1 MYKFQNINGK
11 CEILLYSLID
21 GSGFDG
27 ISAQNVIQQIKE
39 AGENISVIDLR
50 INSDGGDVFE
60 AIAMYNFLKAQKA
73 RVNVFIDGLAASA
86 ASIVACAGKIFM
98 PANSFMMIHNPV
110 GSVFGESDDMRETA
124 DVLDKIRDTIANI
137 YSQKTGKKI
146 EDVTRLMKAETWLT
160 ADEAYNFGL
169 ADKIID
175 AKNQAKHL
183 DTTDIQNA
191 VENERERIRQLDA
204 LKAPGFETRIT
215 AAKYETFE
223 NAKDLAFE
231 ILSSG
236 KLLANSK
243 NRELDTLDT
252 QNIYC
257 GVRAVDD
264 LIDSAK
270 NIAMKINERRK

>member
-1 MYKFQNINGK
+1 MYGFKNTNEK

-21 GSGFDG
+21 NSGWDG
-27 ISAQNVIQQIKE
+27 ISAQNVINQIKQ
-39 AGENISVIDLR
+39 AGENISVIDVR

-73 RVNVFIDGLAASA
+73 RVNVYIDGIAASA

-98 PANSFMMIHNPV
+98 PSNSMMMIHNPI
-110 GSVFGESDDMRETA
+110 GSVYGEAEDMRETA
-124 DVLDKIRDTIANI
+124 DVLDKIRDSIAGI
-137 YSQKTGKKI
+137 YAAKTGKNLDEI
-146 EDVTRLMKAETWLT
+146 TLLMKAETWLT

-169 ADKIID
+169 ADKIIE
-175 AKNQAKHL
+175 AKNQAKAL
-183 DTTDIQNA
+183 NENDIVLA
-191 VENERERIRQLDA
+191 VKNERERIRELDA

-236 KLLANSK
+236 KLLAQSR
-243 NRELDTLDT
+243 NRELDAVDT
-252 QNIYC
+252 QEISC
-257 GVRAVDD
+257 GVPQIDE

-270 NIAMKINERRK
+270 NIAKKINERRK